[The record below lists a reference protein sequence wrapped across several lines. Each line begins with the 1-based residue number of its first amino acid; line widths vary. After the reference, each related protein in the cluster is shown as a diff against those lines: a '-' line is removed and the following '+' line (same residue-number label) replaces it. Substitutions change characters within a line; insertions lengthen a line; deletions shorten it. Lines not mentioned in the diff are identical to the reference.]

1 MLDIGGMWAI
11 RSSMRTC
18 TVLMRSTRLTVFRY
32 YILRN
37 DMMGYYLNDIQER
50 LANRLDSSG
59 WEVGCFVVSRMQ
71 MHSFVILSG
80 D

>member
-1 MLDIGGMWAI
+1 
-11 RSSMRTC
+11 
-18 TVLMRSTRLTVFRY
+18 
-32 YILRN
+32 
-37 DMMGYYLNDIQER
+37 MMGYYLNDIQER